1 MKGRFHFYLLA
12 LLAFGVGVFFLQEPG
27 FGDDLTYWSFGFD
40 LHERGLHAWQRHS
53 FHDLRWPVW
62 GVCWAL
68 QGLLGFGIASFYG
81 EPIFY
86 LIAGS
91 LIGFAF
97 GKKLLGTPAAGWAC
111 AIAFLFQPLLD
122 SVSFRPMPD
131 LSEGVIGAAVMLAW
145 WALMTTELANLGVLY
160 AVLVGVGVYVGESN
174 RLTGVFIVPVL
185 VICTLLFFRRRFFWL
200 AAAGVVAMACYA
212 GEMFFYHR
220 LFGDWWHNLHAN
232 LEGKGH
238 KGTESIALWR
248 LPLRF
253 LDALWKGN
261 PLAPFYC
268 VLAAIGIPA
277 AWRRHGTLGRVVVV
291 WFAGLYLAYSCAPQD
306 LSTWRPLI
314 RDADRFLCGLV
325 IPFALLAVAG
335 LWALVSSAP
344 VVSAAD
350 RVLQKVRL
358 AGARPPAWLVGIL
371 AVLVLAATTSRE
383 RFNRGFVP
391 EFSAYMRA
399 LPEGTSVFTHE
410 SMRAIAFLCDA
421 DAARRL
427 HFFAPNYILQ
437 RDAQNEATA
446 AQCNEFWYARKL
458 MWLSTRKQLE
468 RGALPKQPRL
478 ASFFDT
484 PERDWVLA
492 RLLAKGDTPDLIFYR
507 RRTAISP
514 PPTILTA
521 SSPEFANLLPA
532 FPAIW
537 SPQLKSAVNADW
549 PVPPALRGKLVRIE
563 IEAASTQVEPFAAR
577 LRFQRNRKVIAEFLL
592 KPYLHAEGGK
602 EFFVLPIPAD
612 AEKCFVQ
619 LRLTR
624 QSGAVNFTGFRAVV
638 EPGGK

>member
-1 MKGRFHFYLLA
+1 MKDRFHIYLLA
-12 LLAFGVGVFFLQEPG
+12 LLAFLVGVLFLQEPG
-27 FGDDLTYWSFGFD
+27 FGDDLTYWSFGLD

-62 GVCWAL
+62 GVCWSL
-68 QGLLGFGIASFYG
+68 QGLLGFGVASFYG

-91 LIGFAF
+91 LLGFAL
-97 GKKLLGTPAAGWAC
+97 GRKLLGSAAAGWAC
-111 AIAFLFQPLLD
+111 AIAFLFLPLLD

-131 LSEGVIGAAVMLAW
+131 LSEGVIGAGVMLAW
-145 WALMTTELANLGVLY
+145 WALMNTELGERGVVY

-174 RLTGVFIVPVL
+174 RLTGAFIVPVL
-185 VICTLLFFRRRFFWL
+185 VVNTLLFFRARFVWL
-200 AAAGVVAMACYA
+200 VAAGVVAAACYA

-261 PLAPFYC
+261 PLAPVYC

-291 WFAGLYLAYSCAPQD
+291 WFGGLYFAYSCTPQD
-306 LSTWRPLI
+306 FTTWRPLI
-314 RDADRFLCGLV
+314 RDADRFLCGLAV
-325 IPFALLAVAG
+325 PFALLAAAG
-335 LWALVSSAP
+335 LWALARSRP
-344 VVSAAD
+344 MAAAYAW
-350 RVLQKVRL
+350 VLQKLGRP
-358 AGARPPAWLVGIL
+358 GARPPAWAVGAA
-371 AVLVLAATTSRE
+371 AVLVLWAATTRE

-391 EFSAYMRA
+391 EFSAHMRA
-399 LPEGTSVFTHE
+399 LPEGTRVFTHE
-410 SMRAIAFLCDA
+410 SMRAIAMLCDET
-421 DAARRL
+421 AARRL

-437 RDAQNEATA
+437 RNAQNEADA
-446 AQCNEFWYARKL
+446 AQCDEFWYARKL

-484 PERDWVLA
+484 PERDWVLT
-492 RLLAKGDTPDLIFYR
+492 RLLAKGDTPDLIFYH
-507 RRTAISP
+507 RRTASSP
-514 PPTILTA
+514 PPVILTA
-521 SSPEFANLLPA
+521 ASPEFANVLPA
-532 FPAIW
+532 LPAQW
-537 SPQLKSAVNADW
+537 TPQLKTSLNADW
-549 PVPPALRGKLVRIE
+549 PVPPALRGKLARFE
-563 IEAASTQVEPFAAR
+563 IEAASPQVEPFAVR
-577 LRFQRNRKVIAEFLL
+577 LRFQRGRKLISEYLL

-602 EFFVLPIPAD
+602 EFFVLTIPPD
-612 AEKCFVQ
+612 AEKCVVQ
-619 LRLTR
+619 LRLAR
-624 QSGAVNFTGFRAVV
+624 QSQGVTVTGFRAVV